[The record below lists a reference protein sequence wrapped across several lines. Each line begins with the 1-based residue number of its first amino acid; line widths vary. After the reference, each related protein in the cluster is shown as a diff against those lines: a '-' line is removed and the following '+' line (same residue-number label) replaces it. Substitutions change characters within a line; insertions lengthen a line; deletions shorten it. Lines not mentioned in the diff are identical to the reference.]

1 MVAHLIGA
9 RGGILTGVMP
19 DESTTPDLVEL
30 THQLWLKIK
39 RQDWDAVL
47 GFFSPDAVYDMSPVG
62 LGTFE
67 GHAAMRRSWEEWW
80 GTFPD
85 GTWDVKHVL
94 STSQG
99 VVFVE
104 IKTQSRVPGSASTVG
119 MGGAFVYEWTD
130 DKIARVIAYRDIPE
144 ARAAAERVAEERG

>member
-1 MVAHLIGA
+1 MSA
-9 RGGILTGVMP
+9 
-19 DESTTPDLVEL
+19 ESTTPDLVEL
-30 THQLWLKIK
+30 TRQLWLQIK

-47 GFFSPDAVYDMSPVG
+47 GFFSHDAVYDMSPVG

-67 GHAAMRRSWEEWW
+67 GHAAMRHSWEEWW

-85 GTWDVKHVL
+85 GAWDVERIL
-94 STSQG
+94 GMNQG

-104 IKTQSRVPGSASTVG
+104 IETQGRVPGSASTVG

-130 DKIARVIAYRDIPE
+130 DKIARVMAYRDIPE
-144 ARAAAERVAEERG
+144 ARAAAERLAEEPA

>member
-1 MVAHLIGA
+1 
-9 RGGILTGVMP
+9 MP
-19 DESTTPDLVEL
+19 DESTAPDLVEL
-30 THQLWLKIK
+30 THQLWLQIK
-39 RQDWDAVL
+39 RQDWAAVL

-85 GTWDVKHVL
+85 GTWDVEDVL
-94 STSQG
+94 SMSQG

-104 IKTQSRVPGSASTVG
+104 IETQSRVPCSASTVG

-130 DKIARVIAYRDIPE
+130 DKIAGVIAYRDIPE
-144 ARAAAERVAEERG
+144 ARAAAERLAEERG